1 MSYTTSEI
9 LKMEEPGELFSDN
22 IKTIKDEYV
31 ELAKIYHPDR
41 NKNSELANDVMAKI
55 GEYYTKCLEMI
66 DSGIYIKPGSIK
78 LKSKDGKLYEVK
90 YRISHSFELGTIYVG
105 NTVVLYLINNEYKNL
120 FENLSGI
127 EKRFTFADEKMKSEF
142 ERYLP
147 RVIGKFETLD
157 SRFGIVVKKTPDMLT
172 LKDVLNYYDGKMP
185 VRHVAW
191 IISSLMNLVCYINYT
206 GMSHNSISLD
216 TYFISPK
223 LHSGSLLGGWWYS
236 VPLGDK
242 MLGVTEKTYS
252 IMPPQV
258 KSKKN
263 GDILTDLESIRLIGR
278 ELLGDRNGTRL
289 LESSDVPDPMV
300 SWLRSVA
307 SGKASE
313 EYSKWSDILYQ
324 SFGKRKFVK
333 MEFDEDKLYLKIK
346 NKK

>member
-9 LKMEEPGELFSDN
+9 LKMKEPGELFSDN

-41 NKNSELANDVMAKI
+41 NKNSQQANEVMAKI
-55 GEYYTKCLEMI
+55 SEFYTKCLEMI
-66 DSGIYIKPGSIK
+66 NSGIYIKPDLIK

-105 NTVVLYLINNEYKNL
+105 NTVVLYLIDNEYKNL

-127 EKRFTFADEKMKSEF
+127 EKRFTFADEKMKVEF

-147 RVIGKFETLD
+147 NVIGKFETLD
-157 SRFGIVVKKTPDMLT
+157 SKFGVVVKKTPDMVT
-172 LKDVLNYYDGKMP
+172 LADVLNYYDGQMP

-206 GMSHNSISLD
+206 GVSHNSISLD

-258 KSKKN
+258 KSKKV

-289 LESSDVPDPMV
+289 LESNDVPSTMAK
-300 SWLRSVA
+300 WLRSVA
-307 SGKASE
+307 SDKPLK
-313 EYSKWSDILYQ
+313 EYSKWSEVLYQ
-324 SFGKRKFVK
+324 SFGRRKFVK
-333 MEFDEDKLYLKIK
+333 MKFNEEELYLKIK
-346 NKK
+346 TKK